1 MGKLG
6 SATSARPQACGDN
19 FTMQALPDTLCYL
32 NGDYTALQDA
42 RISVLD
48 RGFIFGDGIYEVIPV
63 YQGRLFR
70 FDEHLARLFRS
81 LAEVQ
86 IPNPHTP
93 EQWRQIADA
102 LVERNAASA
111 TGEETVYIQVSR
123 GVAPRD
129 HAMPQGITPTVF
141 AMINP
146 LKAQSAAAR
155 ENGVACVTAEDF
167 RWKKGH
173 IKSTSLLSAVLARQ
187 ISVEAG
193 ATETI
198 LLRDGYLTEASS
210 SNVWVVK
217 DGRVLGAPRDG
228 LVLEGIRYGLIETLC
243 KEANIPFE
251 LRRISEAELRNA
263 DEVLLS
269 SATKEVLAVSRL
281 DDQPVGSGRPGP
293 VYAQLYAGYQRAKQ
307 GAPAAPAIDAVPA
320 APTAVTPPA
329 QESLIEFPSLFPIKV
344 MGPKVEGFVETMTA
358 IATEHDPS
366 FEMTRVQLR
375 DSSGGKYLSVTLTV
389 TATSREQLDNL
400 YRALTAH
407 PLAKYVL

>member
-1 MGKLG
+1 
-6 SATSARPQACGDN
+6 
-19 FTMQALPDTLCYL
+19 MQALPDTLCYL

-70 FDEHLARLFRS
+70 FDEHLARLTRS
-81 LAEVQ
+81 LTEVQ

-102 LVERNAASA
+102 LIERNAAWA

-129 HAMPQGITPTVF
+129 HAIPQGITPTVF
-141 AMINP
+141 AMITP
-146 LKAQSAAAR
+146 LKAQSATAR
-155 ENGVACVTAEDF
+155 EQGVACVTAEDF

-198 LLRDGYLTEASS
+198 MLRDGYLTEASS

-217 DGRVLGAPRDG
+217 DGRVLGAPRDR

-251 LRRISEAELRNA
+251 LRRISEAELRDA

-269 SATKEVLAVSRL
+269 SATKEVLPVSRL
-281 DDQPVGSGRPGP
+281 DDQPVGTGRPGP
-293 VYAQLYAGYQRAKQ
+293 IYAQLYAGYQLAKQ
-307 GAPAAPAIDAVPA
+307 GAPAPASQAEAVAAATAPPV
-320 APTAVTPPA
+320 

-344 MGPKVEGFVETMTA
+344 MGPKVDGFVETMTA

-366 FEMTRVQLR
+366 FEVTRVQMR